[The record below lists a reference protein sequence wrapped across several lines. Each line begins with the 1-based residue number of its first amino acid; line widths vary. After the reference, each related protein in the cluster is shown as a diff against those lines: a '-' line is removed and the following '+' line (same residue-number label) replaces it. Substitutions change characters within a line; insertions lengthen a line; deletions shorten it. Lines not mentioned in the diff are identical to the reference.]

1 MKVGIALTAI
11 AALGI
16 TACTTTAQDH
26 AGLQTTPAFA
36 ASAQRYDCDSGE
48 TVAAIYPN
56 TDSATIEY
64 QGRVYKMNIAVSA
77 SGARYVGEGLE
88 WWTKGNGSG
97 SEGTLLQH
105 QADGTSGAGLEY
117 CTAR

>member
-1 MKVGIALTAI
+1 MKVRIALTAI
-11 AALGI
+11 AAFSI
-16 TACTTTAQDH
+16 SACTTTAQD
-26 AGLQTTPAFA
+26 TPAQFSVA
-36 ASAQRYDCDSGE
+36 AFDASAQQYQCDSGE
-48 TVAAIYPN
+48 TVAAIYP
-56 TDSATIEY
+56 TDDSATINY
-64 QGRVYKMNIAVSA
+64 QGRVYTMNIAVSA

-105 QADGTSGAGLEY
+105 QADGTSGVSLEY